1 MPRRKRSRSTLLDQV
16 GKQAENDHQKDGKE
30 NRSPPKYSLTH
41 PPGLWKAY
49 PAPDSRALPGKRG
62 ALVGPAG
69 NMQRAARAGSL
80 EGEKRNREPRA
91 PQRAYPAPT
100 LHLPYTYLPTYRP
113 SPAHQHLSHP
123 AYPAPTLHPAALY
136 DSLDQVALVG
146 SPQPAYPAPLP
157 RRLRLG
163 ERLGDETQDLPA
175 SRLPQPT
182 YPAPAAGQRGA
193 AASRPHPAP
202 NTAIT
207 HAHNTRTHAHTHTP
221 SPSSP

>member
-1 MPRRKRSRSTLLDQV
+1 MT
-16 GKQAENDHQKDGKE
+16 HQKDGKE
-30 NRSPPKYSLTH
+30 NISPPKYSLTH

-100 LHLPYTYLPTYRP
+100 LHLPYTYPNTCLPTYRP
-113 SPAHQHLSHP
+113 SPAHQHLSRP
-123 AYPAPTLHPAALY
+123 AYPAPTLHPAVLY

-146 SPQPAYPAPLP
+146 PPPNRPTLHLSHGDFDWVRPWRRDP
-157 RRLRLG
+157 RLAR
-163 ERLGDETQDLPA
+163 EPSLPA
-175 SRLPQPT
+175 GLPCTSPT
-182 YPAPAAGQRGA
+182 ETSTG
-193 AASRPHPAP
+193 
-202 NTAIT
+202 
-207 HAHNTRTHAHTHTP
+207 
-221 SPSSP
+221 